1 MAEEEAT
8 SLASRSRLKRLD
20 QVRQLSWQDVQMV
33 APIGYGG
40 YSQVFQVKL
49 RPPTTEEEED
59 QDGAGSDPLGGFST
73 HSSSD
78 LFNLNAS
85 NHGKPSYAL
94 KCLNPSTMVKVK
106 NFRTGAVDLAIEGEI
121 LARLSHE
128 NVIALHGICSGG
140 PLKAYMES
148 EKGYFL
154 ILDLLQDTLQDR
166 LDKYRSQHNTTA
178 HNPKI
183 KGAPSSS
190 SSSGQGAPSPSGSG
204 GLRRS
209 SNSTKSS
216 SSSRTMHRS
225 MSTTHANAMSSGS
238 SSRRSSEKG
247 SSHAST
253 TVILERIQN
262 IAMGVAKGMEYLHSK
277 GVALRDLKPDNVG
290 FAHDGTP
297 KLFDFGFARE
307 AHTIKQTEV
316 AGSLRYMAPEV
327 ALGRG
332 SVLASDVYSF
342 GVLLWELCT
351 LEKPYKQISS
361 RDEFMDIVILGGW
374 RHSTSGIP
382 STSIRKLIKECWT
395 DHPKDRPT
403 FSKIVKVLRVECAT
417 LVRAS
422 KKAASSADN
431 GSSEFAPDGKV
442 KDAILMPRN
451 SSLRRINTWTAK
463 KLSGKKSSGSFS
475 LLGAIS
481 WSKKESNSDLV
492 AHANAV
498 QQQQQHRQPS
508 SSRALGRGSGSRNHL
523 PLPGSIVG
531 SSSGKGRQN
540 ATFDKSSS
548 KGPRRNIF
556 MKTVDSIPDLT
567 EEKNL

>member
-1 MAEEEAT
+1 
-8 SLASRSRLKRLD
+8 
-20 QVRQLSWQDVQMV
+20 
-33 APIGYGG
+33 
-40 YSQVFQVKL
+40 
-49 RPPTTEEEED
+49 
-59 QDGAGSDPLGGFST
+59 
-73 HSSSD
+73 
-78 LFNLNAS
+78 
-85 NHGKPSYAL
+85 
-94 KCLNPSTMVKVK
+94 
-106 NFRTGAVDLAIEGEI
+106 
-121 LARLSHE
+121 
-128 NVIALHGICSGG
+128 
-140 PLKAYMES
+140 MES
-148 EKGYFL
+148 EKGYFF

-183 KGAPSSS
+183 KGAS
-190 SSSGQGAPSPSGSG
+190 SSSGGQGSSGSSG
-204 GLRRS
+204 MRRS
-209 SNSTKSS
+209 SNSTKP
-216 SSSRTMHRS
+216 SSSRMHRS
-225 MSTTHANAMSSGS
+225 MSTTHATSMSSGS
-238 SSRRSSEKG
+238 SSRRSSDKG

-422 KKAASSADN
+422 KKAAAMNGN
-431 GSSEFAPDGKV
+431 GSSEFAPEGKT

-498 QQQQQHRQPS
+498 QQQQHQPS

-531 SSSGKGRQN
+531 GSSSKGRQN
-540 ATFDKSSS
+540 ATFDKVSS

-567 EEKNL
+567 EEKNM